1 MTAYIIIMILLAVTA
16 TACATTAF
24 HFQHQKQDL
33 LHEKEK
39 LDKEVAELYRQIET
53 AKAETNA
60 TREELV
66 AAHILQDAMRKREEE
81 RQKDEEKQQMRLTA
95 EFQNIANSILKARS
109 EELVQNNDERLSL
122 ILKPLSEKIGT
133 FKEQVERA
141 FDLEMRDKISLRE
154 EVKRL
159 TSLNE
164 QMSREA
170 NNLTKALKGDVKQQ
184 GNWGEVILERVLES
198 SGLREGMEYEREV
211 VIDGSEGERQRPDVV
226 VKLPDNK
233 QIIVDSKV
241 SLVAYERYVSATDEN
256 TREAAKHE
264 HLTSVRQHI
273 KLLGD
278 KHYQN
283 SPSLNTPDFVLLFMP
298 IEGAFA
304 LALQAENDLYSY
316 AWDRKI
322 VIVSPSTLLATLRT
336 VSSIWQQE
344 NQTKNALEIARLS
357 GTLYDKLSD
366 MLDDFEKVN
375 TNIERAHKSYSDAMN
390 KLRDGRGNI
399 FITADKIKALGAK
412 ASKQLKE

>member
-1 MTAYIIIMILLAVTA
+1 MNLTIIILIIALLLSVGIAYYFMRSAENERLTKEQYLSDIA
-16 TACATTAF
+16 EANRQMAIIKDELIITR
-24 HFQHQKQDL
+24 
-33 LHEKEK
+33 EK
-39 LDKEVAELYRQIET
+39 LI
-53 AKAETNA
+53 
-60 TREELV
+60 
-66 AAHILQDAMRKREEE
+66 AAQVLQEQMQKHEEE
-81 RQKDEEKQQMRLTA
+81 KRVENEKQQIRLTT
-95 EFQNIANSILKARS
+95 EFHNIANSILKSRS
-109 EELVQNNDERLSL
+109 EELTQNNDERLGL
-122 ILKPLSEKIGT
+122 LLKPLSDKLGM
-133 FKEQVERA
+133 FKEQVEKA

-170 NNLTKALKGDVKQQ
+170 NNLTKALKGDVKRQ
-184 GNWGEVILERVLES
+184 GNWGEIVLERVLES
-198 SGLREGMEYEREV
+198 SGLREGMEYEREM
-211 VIDGSEGERQRPDVV
+211 VITGNNGEKQRPDVI

-241 SLVAYERYVSATDEN
+241 SLVAYERYVSATDDQC
-256 TREAAKHE
+256 RDAAFRDHI
-264 HLTSVRQHI
+264 LSVRSHI
-273 KLLGD
+273 KLLGE

-304 LALQAENDLYSY
+304 LALQSESDLYSY
-316 AWDRKI
+316 AWGKKI

-366 MLDDFEKVN
+366 MIEDFEKVN
-375 TNIERAHKSYSDAMN
+375 NNIERAQKSYADVMN

-399 FITADKIKALGAK
+399 FITAEKIKTLGAK
-412 ASKQLKE
+412 TTKQLKI

>member
-1 MTAYIIIMILLAVTA
+1 MNLTIIILIIALLLSVGIAYYFMRSAENERLTKEQYLSDIA
-16 TACATTAF
+16 EANRQMAIIKEELATTR
-24 HFQHQKQDL
+24 
-33 LHEKEK
+33 EK
-39 LDKEVAELYRQIET
+39 LI
-53 AKAETNA
+53 
-60 TREELV
+60 
-66 AAHILQDAMRKREEE
+66 AAQVLQEQMQKHEEE
-81 RQKDEEKQQMRLTA
+81 KRVENEKQQIRLTT
-95 EFQNIANSILKARS
+95 EFHNIANSILKSRS
-109 EELVQNNDERLSL
+109 EELTHNNDERLSL
-122 ILKPLSEKIGT
+122 LLKPLSDKLGM
-133 FKEQVERA
+133 FKEQVEKA

-170 NNLTKALKGDVKQQ
+170 NNLTKALKGDVKRQ
-184 GNWGEVILERVLES
+184 GNWGEIVLERVLES
-198 SGLREGMEYEREV
+198 SGLREGMEYEREM
-211 VIDGSEGERQRPDVV
+211 VITGNNGEKQRPDVI

-241 SLVAYERYVSATDEN
+241 SLVAYERYVSATDDQC
-256 TREAAKHE
+256 RDAAFRDHM
-264 HLTSVRQHI
+264 LSVRSHI
-273 KLLGD
+273 KLLGE

-304 LALQAENDLYSY
+304 LALQSESDLYSY
-316 AWDRKI
+316 AWGKKI

-366 MLDDFEKVN
+366 MIEDFEKVN
-375 TNIERAHKSYSDAMN
+375 NNIERAQKSYADVMN

-399 FITADKIKALGAK
+399 FITAEKIKTLGAK
-412 ASKQLKE
+412 TTKQLKI